1 MELRESSDRRLLL
14 RFFAVAT
21 AVKLLLI
28 PSYRSTDFEVHRN
41 WLAITH
47 SLPLSKW
54 YFDETS
60 PWTLDYPPFFAYF
73 ERFLSVFAR
82 LVDPRIVDLQSGLD
96 YSAESVI
103 YFQRIS
109 VIVSDLC
116 LLYGVYRLTRK
127 LEPMKRNLICALV
140 IWSPGLLIVD
150 HIHFQYNGF
159 LLGWLLLSISFLQDG
174 RDLFG
179 GFLFAVL
186 LCFKHLFAVAA
197 PVYFVYLL
205 RHYCWSGLS
214 TGFRRLVTLGTV
226 VVAVFAAAYGP
237 FIYIGQ
243 IKQVISRMFP
253 FGRGLCHAYWAPNVW
268 VFYIILDKG
277 LAFLLRKL
285 GFEIQIPSA
294 SFTGGLVGDSSPFA
308 VLPQITPLTTF
319 AMVLLAITPCLIKAW
334 KKPQPGHV
342 ARWIAYAY
350 TCGFLFGW
358 HVHEKASL
366 HFTIP
371 LAIVAVQSLED
382 AKHYFLVSIVSCYSL
397 FPLLYEPREYPI
409 KVLLLLLHCMVMWL
423 GFAAQYADEKAS
435 KKKEAGELKSKF
447 GIGCLEKSYLMG
459 LVMVEIVSQF
469 LHPFFLGIRRGCLR
483 INAISTKWEPTKVVP
498 QADRVLVRLEELAQ
512 TTSGGVLLP
521 KAAVKFE
528 RYLTGEVI
536 SVGSEV
542 GQQVGPGKKVLFS
555 DVSAY
560 EVDLG
565 TGARHCFCKESDLLA
580 LVE

>member
-1 MELRESSDRRLLL
+1 MDRRKSGDGKLLL
-14 RFFAVAT
+14 WFFAVAT

-47 SLPLSKW
+47 SLPLSRW

-73 ERFLSVFAR
+73 ERFLSIFAR
-82 LVDPRIVDLQSGLD
+82 FFDPKIVDLRLGLD
-96 YSAESVI
+96 YGADSVI

-109 VIVSDLC
+109 VIVSDLS
-116 LLYGVYRLTRK
+116 LLFGVYRLTRN
-127 LEPMKRNLICALV
+127 LDSMKRNLICVLV

-159 LLGWLLLSISFLQDG
+159 LLGLLLLSISFLQEG

-205 RHYCWSGLS
+205 RHYCWSGL
-214 TGFRRLVTLGTV
+214 RRLVTLGAV
-226 VVAVFAAAYGP
+226 VVAVFAVAYGP
-237 FIYIGQ
+237 FIYHGQ
-243 IKQVISRMFP
+243 IQQVIRRMFP
-253 FGRGLCHAYWAPNVW
+253 FGRGLCHAYWAPNFW

-319 AMVLLAITPCLIKAW
+319 AMVLLAVTPCLIKAW
-334 KKPQPGHV
+334 RKPQPALV

-371 LAIVAVQSLED
+371 LAIIAVHSVED

-397 FPLLYEPREYPI
+397 FPLLHEPQEYLI
-409 KVLLLLLHCMVMWL
+409 KVQLLLLHSMVMWL
-423 GFAAQYADEKAS
+423 GFTAQHADEKS
-435 KKKEAGELKSKF
+435 LKKETGDIKSKF
-447 GIGCLEKSYLMG
+447 EIGCFEKSYLMG
-459 LVMVEIVSQF
+459 LVIVEMVSQF
-469 LHPFFLGIRRGCLR
+469 LHPYLLGDKFPFMPLML
-483 INAISTKWEPTKVVP
+483 ISTYC
-498 QADRVLVRLEELAQ
+498 
-512 TTSGGVLLP
+512 
-521 KAAVKFE
+521 AVGIVYSWIWQL
-528 RYLTGEVI
+528 RRILT
-536 SVGSEV
+536 
-542 GQQVGPGKKVLFS
+542 
-555 DVSAY
+555 
-560 EVDLG
+560 
-565 TGARHCFCKESDLLA
+565 
-580 LVE
+580 

>member
-1 MELRESSDRRLLL
+1 MDRRGSGDRQLLL
-14 RFFAVAT
+14 WFFAVAT

-73 ERFLSVFAR
+73 ERFLSVFAG
-82 LVDPRIVDLQSGLD
+82 LVDTRIVDLQSGLD

-116 LLYGVYRLTRK
+116 LLFGLYRLTRN
-127 LEPMKRNLICALV
+127 LEPIKRNLICALV

-174 RDLFG
+174 RDLLG

-205 RHYCWSGLS
+205 RHYCWSGLA
-214 TGFRRLVTLGTV
+214 TGFRRLVTIGAV
-226 VVAVFAAAYGP
+226 VVAVFAVAYGP
-237 FIYIGQ
+237 FIYHGQ
-243 IKQVISRMFP
+243 IQQVIKRMFP
-253 FGRGLCHAYWAPNVW
+253 FGRGLCHAYWAPNFW

-285 GFEIQIPSA
+285 GFDIQIPFA
-294 SFTGGLVGDSSPFA
+294 SFTGGLVGESSPFA
-308 VLPQITPLTTF
+308 VFPQITPLTTF
-319 AMVLLAITPCLIKAW
+319 AMVLLAITPCLLKAW
-334 KKPQPGHV
+334 QKPQPGVV

-397 FPLLYEPREYPI
+397 FPLLYEPQEYPI
-409 KVLLLLLHCMVMWL
+409 KVLLLLLHSMVMWL
-423 GFAAQYADEKAS
+423 GFAAQHGDEKAL
-435 KKKEAGELKSKF
+435 KKKKTGDIKSKF
-447 GIGCLEKSYLMG
+447 GIGCFEKSYLMG
-459 LVMVEIVSQF
+459 LVIVETVSQF
-469 LHPFFLGIRRGCLR
+469 LHPYFLGDKFAFMPLML
-483 INAISTKWEPTKVVP
+483 ISTYC
-498 QADRVLVRLEELAQ
+498 
-512 TTSGGVLLP
+512 
-521 KAAVKFE
+521 AVGIMYSWIWQL
-528 RYLTGEVI
+528 RRILT
-536 SVGSEV
+536 
-542 GQQVGPGKKVLFS
+542 
-555 DVSAY
+555 
-560 EVDLG
+560 
-565 TGARHCFCKESDLLA
+565 
-580 LVE
+580 